1 MDENKDLNGTPVSE
15 NGEGWSHGLI
25 QKINIED
32 HMKTAYIDYSM
43 SVIVARALPDV
54 RDGLKPVHRRILY
67 DMDKELGITAS
78 GQTKKSA
85 RVVGDVMG
93 KFHPHGDASV
103 YDAMVRMA
111 QNWSMRYK
119 LLFGQGNFGSVGG
132 DPPAAQRYTE
142 VKLMP
147 IAEELLK
154 DLEKDT
160 VDFVPNFDGEHS
172 EPVVLPSKL
181 PLLLLNGAN
190 GIAVGMATNMP
201 PHNLSEICDGIIAY
215 IDNNEITVDELM
227 QHVKGPDFPTGGSI
241 LGLQGI
247 KDAFETG
254 KGRIVVRGTTDIEVN
269 EKSGRETI
277 VIKEIPYMVNKNELL
292 KQISNLAESKKV
304 EEIAYVNDESDRRS
318 GMRLVVKLKIGAVS
332 RVVLNNL
339 FKHTELQ
346 SSFAVNNVALVDGR
360 PRQLNLKDMIKY
372 FVRHRH
378 EVVLRRLKFDLK
390 KAQDRVHILEGLLIA
405 LDHVDEVIAIIRNSD
420 TVEESKKLLREKFGL
435 SEIQAANIV
444 EIRLRQLPRME
455 KAKLQNELIEL
466 KALIDKIN
474 KILADTA
481 LQMGIIKEELEEM
494 KKKYGD
500 ERRTQIIPAESEFNY
515 EDIIADDDMVITISH
530 MGYIKRTPLADYR
543 LQSRGGIGSK
553 GSSTRDMDFIE
564 HIYVANMHSTMLFF
578 TNTGKCFWLK
588 VYEIPEG
595 QKLNKGRAIQNVLNI
610 AQGESVCAY
619 INVKSLKDADY
630 INNHY
635 VVLST
640 KKGVVKKTSLEAYSR
655 PRANGVIAVNIREDD
670 ELIEA
675 ILTNG
680 TSHIMLAAKEGKC
693 VRFEESGVRS
703 IGRTGTGVRGI
714 TVEGGNEV
722 IGMICVEPQDKEKT
736 ILVVS
741 ENGFGKR
748 SELEDY
754 RVTSRGCKGVKT
766 INITE
771 KTGKLIALKAVTD
784 ENDLMIINKSG
795 TVIRVA
801 ASTIKVAG
809 RATQGVKLIN
819 IRANDSIAAVCVV
832 PKSQDYNGTEENNN
846 E

>member
-215 IDNNEITVDELM
+215 IDNNDITVDELM
-227 QHVKGPDFPTGGSI
+227 QHIKGPDFPTGGSI

-247 KDAFETG
+247 RDAFETG

-466 KALIDKIN
+466 KALIDRIN
-474 KILADTA
+474 NILADTA